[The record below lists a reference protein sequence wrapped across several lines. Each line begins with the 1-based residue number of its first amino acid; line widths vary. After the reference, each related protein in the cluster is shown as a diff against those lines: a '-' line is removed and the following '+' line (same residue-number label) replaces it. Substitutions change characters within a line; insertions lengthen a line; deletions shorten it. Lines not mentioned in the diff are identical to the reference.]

1 MGTCELCRKKRFLL
15 WELHY
20 LHGTTVLCE
29 TTVVSFS
36 VCSNLRCVYFYYLGL
51 LLFYLLLLDVFVAI
65 TCPRELATGEYESVP
80 LRQVYLASPRLLI
93 TIAYDDVKVTVTQS
107 DVTSLFYF
115 ELMLCGFMLHTSQ
128 MFRQKRSFTLFFTL
142 NIETLNIKHVS

>member
-1 MGTCELCRKKRFLL
+1 MSSVERNVFYFESSAC
-15 WELHY
+15 

-36 VCSNLRCVYFYYLGL
+36 VCLNLRCVYFYYLGL
-51 LLFYLLLLDVFVAI
+51 PLFYLLLLDVFVAI

-107 DVTSLFYF
+107 DVTSLFI
-115 ELMLCGFMLHTSQ
+115 S
-128 MFRQKRSFTLFFTL
+128 
-142 NIETLNIKHVS
+142 N

>member
-1 MGTCELCRKKRFLL
+1 MSSVERNVFYFESSAC
-15 WELHY
+15 

-36 VCSNLRCVYFYYLGL
+36 VCLNLRCVYFYYLGL
-51 LLFYLLLLDVFVAI
+51 PLFYLLLLDVFVAI
-65 TCPRELATGEYESVP
+65 TSPRELATGEYKSVP

-107 DVTSLFYF
+107 DVTSLFI
-115 ELMLCGFMLHTSQ
+115 S
-128 MFRQKRSFTLFFTL
+128 
-142 NIETLNIKHVS
+142 N